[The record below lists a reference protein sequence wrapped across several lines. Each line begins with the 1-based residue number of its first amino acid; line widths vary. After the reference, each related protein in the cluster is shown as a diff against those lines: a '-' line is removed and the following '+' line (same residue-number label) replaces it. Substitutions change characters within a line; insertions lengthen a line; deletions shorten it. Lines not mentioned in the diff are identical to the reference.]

1 MDEKRLNQSCPAGT
15 AYLGN
20 EAASN
25 DEAKDVM
32 QGKKMKTSATTGVTL
47 QADICS
53 SISRPVSSIPKS
65 KRHKRLPCSSCS
77 RTMTY
82 DYKMRT
88 FIARNPTQRRRR
100 VKRIKNRIQR
110 AQSKSVVQKKS
121 TARKTTNP
129 GCSHDLMKTKAVQ
142 SSETVQTNEMID
154 VTKLYTK
161 IQCTEDSMAQ
171 SDLNHKSKGTTGEN
185 LSPVTTSR
193 GPLENRRTCQLGG
206 PRIPHGYPHF
216 HGNKKS
222 GRKTARASLRTGIP
236 ARYIKYSSMQLPHRV
251 QKVQLKCCTGNQSPD
266 GEKKGNIKRNDG
278 TFGPNGE
285 NTVERPGEDLD
296 VSNNG
301 QEVCLMCPS
310 PHVST
315 MFKKRSVRRGQTLET
330 VVSRLWTRVCQGEE
344 LQSQVNT
351 VKNISGPKVQKLQFD
366 SLSGVMD
373 YGNMRE
379 EAENSRQQDLTF
391 QTNMDNSRRPADTE
405 VDCLYRGTSWTGQ
418 VEGSLQSGIC
428 EEGLSLRLSGTLE
441 TMEPTYSEIM
451 EEIQTDVEE
460 PPMLDW
466 MGDSHHT
473 TCHSEAAS
481 PPRLDRIPL
490 NLSCHPDLTT
500 CNGSTFVAPTL
511 IMKAEQT
518 CSSLLDQKLG
528 NNLPDTSTS
537 PQGYMCSTGEVARPQ
552 HYQCTTEEVQNSELL
567 TFPQD
572 PYPDVDVV
580 NRQYFMSFSNQ
591 ESLDAHKKVEAR
603 VEKEFKVDS
612 QIFIQNVMDFKLH
625 TGKQKRKKK
634 HAKPEGW
641 NPGFHNRHTRYNM
654 MLVEEVLK
662 RRFAQAAGQIN
673 PRHLPSH
680 QVPYTTCSS
689 HRRRGRDEF
698 VSRLLGGENLHWKRR
713 ARLMWDMVQT
723 GTVHNMSSSG
733 VVEVSRYHGN
743 TEAQYNTAG
752 RHQLGFSN
760 DRQAAKKPSRMAK
773 YFDNED
779 TTTQTTTVVNH
790 VFPKMLCDISDT
802 VPGLH
807 FQEEN
812 KVYCDGN
819 LNVNSCHGDE
829 SVIDRCHMS
838 RHSQQSLVWS
848 SQCLKEPSEFK
859 GSSLEM
865 HHRENQQNREY
876 GWRHHHQDQTLHMS
890 NKDGLPCG
898 PSDVNYAAD
907 TSSRFIGHVQNK
919 GEPSRSQHST
929 QGRNVFGDKAATGV
943 LGTTSTDVS
952 MSPVNCHSR
961 CPTQMMSYPHANCSD
976 SVRGM
981 ANLHIITSP
990 DLFTA
995 ADVGPLNLSR
1005 QVLETKTSAPVESER
1020 CKQTEIN
1027 FATFESQ
1034 RAQKQRPVK
1043 SKTHATANIEKRRVD
1058 EHTEHKTCSNV
1069 MKTSTQTVGNKCTSK
1084 ENPHCNNSQRWM
1096 KTTVFHN
1103 EAENNRQTTQF
1114 DDECVAQGEAL
1125 NGTTTVTTRGE
1136 AREAACM
1143 DLCQRKE

>member
-1 MDEKRLNQSCPAGT
+1 
-15 AYLGN
+15 
-20 EAASN
+20 
-25 DEAKDVM
+25 
-32 QGKKMKTSATTGVTL
+32 
-47 QADICS
+47 
-53 SISRPVSSIPKS
+53 
-65 KRHKRLPCSSCS
+65 
-77 RTMTY
+77 
-82 DYKMRT
+82 
-88 FIARNPTQRRRR
+88 
-100 VKRIKNRIQR
+100 
-110 AQSKSVVQKKS
+110 
-121 TARKTTNP
+121 
-129 GCSHDLMKTKAVQ
+129 
-142 SSETVQTNEMID
+142 MID

-161 IQCTEDSMAQ
+161 IQCPEDSMAQ

-206 PRIPHGYPHF
+206 PRIPHGYPHS

-296 VSNNG
+296 LSNDG

-330 VVSRLWTRVCQGEE
+330 VVSRLWTR
-344 LQSQVNT
+344 
-351 VKNISGPKVQKLQFD
+351 
-366 SLSGVMD
+366 
-373 YGNMRE
+373 
-379 EAENSRQQDLTF
+379 
-391 QTNMDNSRRPADTE
+391 
-405 VDCLYRGTSWTGQ
+405 
-418 VEGSLQSGIC
+418 
-428 EEGLSLRLSGTLE
+428 
-441 TMEPTYSEIM
+441 
-451 EEIQTDVEE
+451 
-460 PPMLDW
+460 
-466 MGDSHHT
+466 
-473 TCHSEAAS
+473 
-481 PPRLDRIPL
+481 
-490 NLSCHPDLTT
+490 
-500 CNGSTFVAPTL
+500 
-511 IMKAEQT
+511 
-518 CSSLLDQKLG
+518 
-528 NNLPDTSTS
+528 
-537 PQGYMCSTGEVARPQ
+537 
-552 HYQCTTEEVQNSELL
+552 
-567 TFPQD
+567 
-572 PYPDVDVV
+572 
-580 NRQYFMSFSNQ
+580 

-733 VVEVSRYHGN
+733 VVEASRYHGN

-752 RHQLGFSN
+752 CHQLGFSN

-807 FQEEN
+807 FQAEN
-812 KVYCDGN
+812 KVYCD
-819 LNVNSCHGDE
+819 
-829 SVIDRCHMS
+829 
-838 RHSQQSLVWS
+838 
-848 SQCLKEPSEFK
+848 
-859 GSSLEM
+859 
-865 HHRENQQNREY
+865 
-876 GWRHHHQDQTLHMS
+876 
-890 NKDGLPCG
+890 
-898 PSDVNYAAD
+898 
-907 TSSRFIGHVQNK
+907 
-919 GEPSRSQHST
+919 
-929 QGRNVFGDKAATGV
+929 
-943 LGTTSTDVS
+943 
-952 MSPVNCHSR
+952 
-961 CPTQMMSYPHANCSD
+961 D

-995 ADVGPLNLSR
+995 ADVGYSADTHLGPRNLSR

-1058 EHTEHKTCSNV
+1058 EHTEHQTCSNV

-1084 ENPHCNNSQRWM
+1084 ENPHCNNSKRWM

-1143 DLCQRKE
+1143 DLCQTKE